1 MAFPK
6 RCTALLLGIAVVVGP
21 CVGCSHEHPAA
32 LDPYQGATDVSFR
45 EFGGADHVNYHV
57 NAKFPAADVIG
68 SISEKL
74 AKEGWRASQHDEL
87 NPGGYSGDIAVW
99 RQRILGS
106 GQKERCA
113 ENWTRDWRNA
123 PGDFLR
129 YELVYDCPVP
139 EVANEVPVC
148 RCDPSIL
155 HDLEVEGVYERASVF
170 QEGMRAIE
178 EFEKTHPRR

>member
-1 MAFPK
+1 M
-6 RCTALLLGIAVVVGP
+6 
-21 CVGCSHEHPAA
+21 
-32 LDPYQGATDVSFR
+32 
-45 EFGGADHVNYHV
+45 NYHV

-113 ENWTRDWRNA
+113 ESWMRDWRSA
-123 PGDFLR
+123 SGDFLR
-129 YELVYDCPVP
+129 YGLVYECRVP

-148 RCDPSIL
+148 KCDTSKL
-155 HDLEVEGVYERASVF
+155 TDLEVNGVYMPAKTH
-170 QEGMRAIE
+170 QELLEAFDR
-178 EFEKTHPRR
+178 FEKNLARERDREGNF